1 MPGRNA
7 RQCKDRW
14 EKYLNPDINFQPFT
28 QEEDRMRKNVTL
40 ESLNEMILPEE
51 LILENTFLDETH
63 FDSFLDTID
72 FAVTDSF

>member
-1 MPGRNA
+1 
-7 RQCKDRW
+7 
-14 EKYLNPDINFQPFT
+14 
-28 QEEDRMRKNVTL
+28 MRKNVTL